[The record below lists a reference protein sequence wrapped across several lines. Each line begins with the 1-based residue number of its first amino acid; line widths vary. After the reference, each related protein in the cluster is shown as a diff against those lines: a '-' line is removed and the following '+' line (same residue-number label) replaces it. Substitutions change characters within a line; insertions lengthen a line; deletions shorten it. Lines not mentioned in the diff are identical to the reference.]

1 VDEQNRIISEYDIW
15 IGQCISA
22 DQNRANTGKTTG
34 PMKSLGDVPPTHSPA
49 PPAGEGAAK
58 KKAEDPKAGNIARNL
73 NQLELGPTSGKCPL

>member
-1 VDEQNRIISEYDIW
+1 
-15 IGQCISA
+15 
-22 DQNRANTGKTTG
+22 
-34 PMKSLGDVPPTHSPA
+34 MKSLGDVPPTHSPA